1 MFVDGRDRL
10 DIACDCDAVIGGD
23 GLVISIAAASII
35 AKVTRDRL
43 MCALAQDC
51 PGYGFESHKGYSVPE
66 HLEALDRLGPT
77 VHHRRFFAPVV
88 AAREK
93 HQPRTIE
100 DGIAAME
107 TQVSLEI
114 VGCGADVV
122 ASIGCG
128 LSYAS
133 CQANRCFSALTR
145 QTRSLSGDDG
155 HSVPVGQARIG
166 HFGRFMR
173 FTSLIIELIRARP
186 RLVVWLVVLLQAALW
201 LIVPLLLYRSPPGDL
216 ATVLA
221 YGREYQVGTD
231 LGPPLAFW
239 LADIAF
245 RAAGNH
251 MFGVYL
257 LAQLCSIATFWTL
270 YLLARAIVGGQQA
283 VLAVLLT
290 MTVTAFSS
298 PGLEFGPLVLA
309 RPLWALLLLH
319 SWQLIGQN
327 RRNAWF
333 AWSIEAGLLLLTTS
347 AAIGLL
353 LLVAGFALATERG
366 RRTLMSFDPLFA
378 LLVIV
383 VLALPYLI
391 WLIRADTL
399 ALPHWPAMADLS
411 ARALH
416 WAALLG
422 GLLLAISGI
431 VLLVAAQLRLVR
443 PQSGR
448 GADHLSAAGRSA
460 GARFRLFL
468 RDRPGAVRQPDL
480 RPVRFR
486 SRRRAAPASRL
497 LMSGLAAIVAT
508 GDLVHLR
515 RQRLLRSVWAA
526 AVVAPALAVLAT
538 TIFLPWTGGGE
549 VTTSLP
555 ARAIANFF
563 GDSFE
568 RRTNQPLR
576 AVTGDAQLAALISLD
591 AGRPHLLLDAT
602 PERTPWLTLAKFN
615 ETGGVVVW
623 RASDTVGTPPADIAQ
638 RFPGLVP
645 EVPRAFEWFVTGR
658 QPLLRIGW
666 AIVRPKTP

>member
-1 MFVDGRDRL
+1 
-10 DIACDCDAVIGGD
+10 
-23 GLVISIAAASII
+23 
-35 AKVTRDRL
+35 
-43 MCALAQDC
+43 
-51 PGYGFESHKGYSVPE
+51 
-66 HLEALDRLGPT
+66 
-77 VHHRRFFAPVV
+77 
-88 AAREK
+88 
-93 HQPRTIE
+93 
-100 DGIAAME
+100 
-107 TQVSLEI
+107 
-114 VGCGADVV
+114 
-122 ASIGCG
+122 
-128 LSYAS
+128 
-133 CQANRCFSALTR
+133 
-145 QTRSLSGDDG
+145 
-155 HSVPVGQARIG
+155 
-166 HFGRFMR
+166 MR

-201 LIVPLLLYRSPPGDL
+201 LILPLLLYRSPPGDL
-216 ATVLA
+216 ATVIA

-257 LAQLCSIATFWTL
+257 LAQLCSIVTFLAL
-270 YLLARAIVGGQQA
+270 YRLARAVVGGQQA

-290 MTVTAFSS
+290 ITVTAFSS
-298 PGLEFGPLVLA
+298 PGVEFGPLVLA

-319 SWQLIGQN
+319 SWQLIGQG

-333 AWSIEAGLLLLTTS
+333 AWSIEAGLLLLTTY

-353 LLVAGFALATERG
+353 LLLAGFALATARG

-383 VLALPYLI
+383 VLVLPYLV

-399 ALPHWPAMADLS
+399 ALPHWPAVGDLRG
-411 ARALH
+411 RALH

-422 GLLLAISGI
+422 GMLIAISGI
-431 VLLVAAQLRLVR
+431 VLLVVVNSGWFGNPEDAPIIYR
-443 PQSGR
+443 PPV
-448 GADHLSAAGRSA
+448 DPL
-460 GARFRLFL
+460 ARDFVYFF
-468 RDRPGAVRQPDL
+468 AI
-480 RPVRFR
+480 
-486 SRRRAAPASRL
+486 APALAGSLVSGLFDLDRVAGGSGIAL
-497 LMSGLAAIVAT
+497 LMSGLAAIVAA
-508 GDLVHLR
+508 GDLIQLR
-515 RQRLLRSVWAA
+515 RQRMLRSAWAA
-526 AVVAPALAVLAT
+526 VLIAPALAAIAT
-538 TIFLPWTGGGE
+538 TLFLPWTGGGE
-549 VTTSLP
+549 VATSLP
-555 ARAIANFF
+555 ATAIARFF

-568 RRTNQPLR
+568 RRTNHPLP

-591 AGRPHLLLDAT
+591 AARPHLLLDAA

-645 EVPRAFEWFVTGR
+645 EVPRAFEWLVTGR

>member
-1 MFVDGRDRL
+1 
-10 DIACDCDAVIGGD
+10 
-23 GLVISIAAASII
+23 
-35 AKVTRDRL
+35 
-43 MCALAQDC
+43 
-51 PGYGFESHKGYSVPE
+51 
-66 HLEALDRLGPT
+66 
-77 VHHRRFFAPVV
+77 
-88 AAREK
+88 
-93 HQPRTIE
+93 
-100 DGIAAME
+100 
-107 TQVSLEI
+107 
-114 VGCGADVV
+114 
-122 ASIGCG
+122 
-128 LSYAS
+128 
-133 CQANRCFSALTR
+133 
-145 QTRSLSGDDG
+145 
-155 HSVPVGQARIG
+155 
-166 HFGRFMR
+166 MR

-186 RLVVWLVVLLQAALW
+186 RLVVWLVVSFQAAMW
-201 LIVPLLLYRSPPGDL
+201 LILPLLLYRSPPGDL

-221 YGREYQVGTD
+221 YGREYQVGTP

-257 LAQLCSIATFWTL
+257 LAQLCAVVTFWTL

-290 MTVTAFSS
+290 MTVVAFSS
-298 PGLEFGPLVLA
+298 PGVEFGPLVLA

-319 SWQLIGQN
+319 SWQLIGQG

-333 AWSIEAGLLLLTTS
+333 AWSIEAGLLLLTTP

-353 LLVAGFALATERG
+353 ILVAAFALATARG
-366 RRTLMSFDPLFA
+366 RRTLKSFDPLFA

-399 ALPHWPAMADLS
+399 TMPPWPALSDLN
-411 ARALH
+411 ARAQH

-431 VLLVAAQLRLVR
+431 LVLVVLNTGWFGRASEEAPIIYRPPVNPLARNFVYFFAIVPALAGSLISGLFDLDRVA
-443 PQSGR
+443 G
-448 GADHLSAAGRSA
+448 GAGVA
-460 GARFRLFL
+460 
-468 RDRPGAVRQPDL
+468 
-480 RPVRFR
+480 
-486 SRRRAAPASRL
+486 L

-508 GDLVHLR
+508 GDLIQLR
-515 RQRLLRSVWAA
+515 RQRVLRSVWAA
-526 AVVAPALAVLAT
+526 AVVAPALAIVVT
-538 TIFLPWTGGGE
+538 TLFLPWTGGVE
-549 VTTSLP
+549 VATSLP
-555 ARAIANFF
+555 ATAIGQFF

-576 AVTGDAQLAALISLD
+576 AVSGDPGLASLIALD
-591 AGRPHLLLDAT
+591 TGRPHLLLAAT
-602 PERTPWLTLAKFN
+602 PERTPWLTMQKFYQ
-615 ETGGVVVW
+615 TGGVVVW
-623 RASDTVGTPPADIAQ
+623 RASDTDGTPPADLAQ

-645 EVPRAFEWFVTGR
+645 EVPRAFEWLVNGR